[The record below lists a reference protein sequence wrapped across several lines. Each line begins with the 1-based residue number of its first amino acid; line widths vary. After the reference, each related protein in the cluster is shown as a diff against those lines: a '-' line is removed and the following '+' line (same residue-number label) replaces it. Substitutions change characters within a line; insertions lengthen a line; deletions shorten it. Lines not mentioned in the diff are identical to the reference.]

1 MDKQGI
7 NPNDQE
13 HIDLFLENPD
23 NRELYNLAQF
33 TQEEEHFET
42 HGVMQLDEFKEEKIA
57 HVVCLFSHGNHDVLK
72 SSY

>member
-23 NRELYNLAQF
+23 NRELYNLAMF
-33 TQEEEHFET
+33 TKEEESFEIN
-42 HGVMQLDEFKEEKIA
+42 GLMQLDEFNEE
-57 HVVCLFSHGNHDVLK
+57 
-72 SSY
+72 